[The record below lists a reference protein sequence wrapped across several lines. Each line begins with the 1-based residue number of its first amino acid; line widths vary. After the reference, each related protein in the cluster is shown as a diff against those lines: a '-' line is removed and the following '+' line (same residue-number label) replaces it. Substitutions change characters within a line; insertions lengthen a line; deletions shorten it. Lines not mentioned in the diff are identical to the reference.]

1 MNPKPVQC
9 PSCGQHVAGRFCSH
23 CGAVL
28 VSTCP
33 SCDAK
38 IKPGARVCHACG
50 ASLTERAASKRWN
63 AQTIAPWVA
72 IGLAT
77 VALVVAVISLIDR
90 GNRAATPVPFPLP
103 LTSTVP
109 VDQRPD
115 LSSMTPRQ
123 AADRLFN
130 RVMAAAERGDTA
142 EALQFVPMALEAYE
156 QLGTLDND
164 ARYHVALI
172 HMTAGD
178 IESARVHLDKL
189 RQSVPNHL
197 LGIMLEHQIAEQD
210 GNQDSAARAY
220 EAFLA
225 AYDTEIATGRTEYQ
239 DHRGGI
245 ERFRK
250 AAEASMAARK

>member
-1 MNPKPVQC
+1 M
-9 PSCGQHVAGRFCSH
+9 AI
-23 CGAVL
+23 
-28 VSTCP
+28 VSRCP

-50 ASLTERAASKRWN
+50 ASVTARGLPKRWN

-77 VALVVAVISLIDR
+77 IALGVAVVSLIDR

-103 LTSTVP
+103 LASAVP
-109 VDQRPD
+109 ADQPAD

-130 RVMAAAERGDTA
+130 RIMAAAERGDTA
-142 EALQFVPMALEAYE
+142 EALQFVPMALQAYDR
-156 QLGTLDND
+156 LGTLDND

-178 IESARVHLDKL
+178 IESARVHLDK
-189 RQSVPNHL
+189 
-197 LGIMLEHQIAEQD
+197 
-210 GNQDSAARAY
+210 
-220 EAFLA
+220 
-225 AYDTEIATGRTEYQ
+225 
-239 DHRGGI
+239 
-245 ERFRK
+245 
-250 AAEASMAARK
+250 

>member
-1 MNPKPVQC
+1 MNAKSSRC
-9 PSCGQHVAGRFCSH
+9 PSCGQPAAGRFCSH
-23 CGAVL
+23 CGTPTG
-28 VSTCP
+28 STCP
-33 SCDAK
+33 SCNTK
-38 IKPGARVCHACG
+38 VKPGTRVCQACG
-50 ASLTERAASKRWN
+50 ASLTARVASKQWN
-63 AQTIAPWVA
+63 AQAIAPWVA

-77 VALVVAVISLIDR
+77 VALVVAVMSLIDR
-90 GNRAATPVPFPLP
+90 GKRGATPVPFPLP

-109 VDQRPD
+109 AGQSAD
-115 LSSMTPRQ
+115 LSSPTPRQ

-130 RVMAAAERGDTA
+130 RIMAATERGDTA
-142 EALQFVPMALEAYE
+142 EALQFVPMALQAYDR
-156 QLGTLDND
+156 LGTLDND

-178 IESARVHLDKL
+178 IESARAHLDSL

-197 LGIMLEHQIAEQD
+197 LGIMLEHQIAERK

-225 AYDTEIATGRTEYQ
+225 AYDAEVATGRTEYQ

-245 ERFRK
+245 ERFRE